1 MANLKFFRSA
11 TAPAAAE
18 LGAIWFD
25 STNKLLKVKN
35 ATDWEVYDGGR
46 NVTDATFVNGLLTI
60 TKASGENVTL
70 DFKDVASASQ
80 TMKAFEA
87 LDTAVETAQ
96 STANTGVANAATA
109 KSAAEAAQTTA
120 DSKIASVTGDATV
133 KAETVD
139 HAVTLSLATS
149 DKGNVKFTKDTDG
162 LSANVTIPAATVT
175 GIAADDKV
183 LSLTD
188 KLVSATV
195 SLEYG
200 DAVSEALTGK
210 KAIKLLGKNGTLISE
225 IDASEFIKDGMLDTV
240 ELVKNPEGQTVGT
253 YLKLTWNTDSG
264 KSDPMFINVT
274 DLIDVYTAGGGL
286 NLNGKEFSVN
296 TDTIATVEKAT
307 ELANN
312 AETAAK
318 THANGLK
325 ETIDAYTVNG
335 KKLSES
341 PVVLDGSMIAV
352 GGTGAH
358 KTENLDT
365 TVEDIY
371 GKISDAAAG
380 GVLSFGGQS
389 GDITLAT
396 AGTDNGDVNLTMTG
410 KALSASIVGLG
421 SAAFT
426 ESSEYDTSGAAA
438 AVLGKSTDAST
449 EKTVY
454 GAIALANEKATPSLV
469 DEKITAAGNNYAT
482 SAQGT
487 KADNALQ
494 LVSASGDDYITASAG
509 AKAGNSQTIT
519 VSTNVQ
525 AVSSASASAKGLA
538 EASDVKNYV
547 DNYVSTTLAWASF
560 E

>member
-11 TAPAAAE
+11 TVPAAAE
-18 LGAIWFD
+18 LGSIWFD

-46 NVTDATFVNGLLTI
+46 NVTDATFVDGLLTI

-70 DFKDVASASQ
+70 NFKDVASASE

-87 LDTAVETAQ
+87 LNTAVENAQSTADTGVKNAATAQ
-96 STANTGVANAATA
+96 STAETA
-109 KSAAEAAQTTA
+109 KTTA
-120 DSKIASVTGDATV
+120 DSKVASVTGDPTV
-133 KAETVD
+133 EAKTSAD
-139 HAVTLSLATS
+139 HAVTLSIATS
-149 DKGNVKFTKDTDG
+149 NKGNVKFTKDNDG

-175 GIAADDKV
+175 GVAADDKV

-195 SLEYG
+195 GLDYG
-200 DAVSEALTGK
+200 DATTEALAGK
-210 KAIKLLGKNGTLISE
+210 KAIKLLGKKGVVISE
-225 IDASEFIKDGMLDTV
+225 IDASAFIKDGMIQSVVFDKKTKHV
-240 ELVKNPEGQTVGT
+240 TIT
-253 YLKLTWNTDSG
+253 FNTDAG
-264 KSDPMFINVT
+264 NTP
-274 DLIDVYTAGGGL
+274 IDVDLSTLVDTYKAGTGL
-286 NLNGKEFSVN
+286 SLANDGTFSVN
-296 TDTIATVEKAT
+296 TTTIATVEKAT
-307 ELANN
+307 TLAND

-318 THANGLK
+318 THANDLK
-325 ETIDAYTVNG
+325 KTIDAYTING
-335 KKLSES
+335 KTISES
-341 PVVLDGSMIAV
+341 PVLDGSMIAV

-358 KTENLDT
+358 KTANLDT

-380 GVLSFGGQS
+380 GVLSIGGQS

-396 AGTDNGDVNLTMTG
+396 ASTENGDVNLKMTG
-410 KALSASIVGLG
+410 KELSASIVGLG

-426 ESSEYDTSGAAA
+426 ESSAYDAKGAAA

-454 GAIALANEKATPSLV
+454 GAIALANEKATPGLV
-469 DEKITAAGNNYAT
+469 DEKITTAGKKYAT
-482 SAQGT
+482 TDQGT

-494 LVSASGDDYITASAG
+494 SVSASGDAYITASAG

-547 DNYVSTTLAWASF
+547 DNHVSTTLAWASF

>member
-46 NVTDATFVNGLLTI
+46 NVIDATFVNGLLTI

-87 LDTAVETAQ
+87 LDTAVKSAQSTADTGVKNAATAQ
-96 STANTGVANAATA
+96 ST
-109 KSAAEAAQTTA
+109 AEAAQTTA
-120 DSKIASVTGDATV
+120 DSKIASVTGDTTV

-175 GIAADDKV
+175 GVAADDKV

-188 KLVSATV
+188 KLVSATRG
-195 SLEYG
+195 LDYG
-200 DAVSEALTGK
+200 NATTEALNGN
-210 KAIKLLGKNGTLISE
+210 KAIKLVGKEGVVISE
-225 IDASEFIKDGMLDTV
+225 IDASAFIKDGMIESVEFDTQT
-240 ELVKNPEGQTVGT
+240 KNVTIT
-253 YLKLTWNTDSG
+253 FNTAAG
-264 KSDPMFINVT
+264 RQPINV
-274 DLIDVYTAGGGL
+274 DLSTLVDTYKAGTGL
-286 NLNGKEFSVN
+286 SLAQDGTFSVN
-296 TDTIATVEKAT
+296 TTTIATVEKAT
-307 ELANN
+307 ELANA
-312 AETAAK
+312 AEQAAK
-318 THANGLK
+318 THANELK
-325 ETIDAYTVNG
+325 TTIDAYTVNG

-341 PVVLDGSMIAV
+341 PIVLDGSMIAV

-358 KTENLDT
+358 KTANLDT

-396 AGTDNGDVNLTMTG
+396 AGTNDGDVNLKMTG

-426 ESSEYDTSGAAA
+426 ESSAYDAKGAAA

-449 EKTVY
+449 KKTVY

-469 DEKITAAGNNYAT
+469 DEKITAAGTKYAT
-482 SAQGT
+482 AAQGT

-494 LVSASGDDYITASAG
+494 SVSASGDDYITASAG
-509 AKAGNSQTIT
+509 AKANNSQAIT
-519 VSTNVQ
+519 VSTKVQ

-547 DNYVSTTLAWASF
+547 DNHVSTTLAWASF

>member
-25 STNKLLKVKN
+25 SASKLLKVKN

-46 NVTDATFVNGLLTI
+46 NVIDATFVNGILTI

-70 DFKDVASASQ
+70 NFKDVASASE

-87 LDTAVETAQ
+87 LDTAVKNAQ
-96 STANTGVANAATA
+96 SKADTGVANAATA
-109 KSAAEAAQTTA
+109 QSAAEAAQTTA
-120 DSKIASVTGDATV
+120 DSKIASVTGDTTV

-149 DKGNVKFTKDTDG
+149 DKGNVKFTKDADG

-175 GIAADDKV
+175 GVAANDKV
-183 LSLTD
+183 LSLTN
-188 KLVSATV
+188 KLVSATIG
-195 SLEYG
+195 LDYG
-200 DAVSEALTGK
+200 DATTEALNGK
-210 KAIKLLGKNGTLISE
+210 KAIKLVGKEGVVISE
-225 IDASEFIKDGMLDTV
+225 IDASAFIKDGMIQSVAFDTKTKHV
-240 ELVKNPEGQTVGT
+240 TIT
-253 YLKLTWNTDSG
+253 FNTDAG
-264 KSDPMFINVT
+264 REA
-274 DLIDVYTAGGGL
+274 IDVDLSTLVDTYKAGTGL
-286 NLNGKEFSVN
+286 SLANDGTFSVN
-296 TDTIATVEKAT
+296 TTTIATVEKANT
-307 ELANN
+307 LANA
-312 AETAAK
+312 AEQAAK
-318 THANGLK
+318 THANQLK

-335 KKLSES
+335 KRLSES

-352 GGTGAH
+352 GGTGTH
-358 KTENLDT
+358 KTANLDT

-396 AGTDNGDVNLTMTG
+396 ASTKNGDVNLKMTG

-426 ESSEYDTSGAAA
+426 ESSAYDAKGAAA
-438 AVLGKSTDAST
+438 AVLGKSTDKST

-469 DEKITAAGNNYAT
+469 DEKITAAGTKYAT
-482 SAQGT
+482 AAQGT

-494 LVSASGDDYITASAG
+494 SVSASGDDYITASAG

-547 DNYVSTTLAWASF
+547 DNHVSTTLAWASF

>member
-46 NVTDATFVNGLLTI
+46 NVIDATFEDGLLTI

-87 LDTAVETAQ
+87 LDTAVKNAQ
-96 STANTGVANAATA
+96 STADTGVANAATA
-109 KSAAEAAQTTA
+109 QSAAEAAQTTA
-120 DSKIASVTGDATV
+120 NSKVASVTGDTTV

-149 DKGNVKFTKDTDG
+149 DKGNVKFTQDADG

-175 GIAADDKV
+175 GVAADDKV

-188 KLVSATV
+188 KLVSATIG
-195 SLEYG
+195 LDYG
-200 DAVSEALTGK
+200 DATTEALANK
-210 KAIKLLGKNGTLISE
+210 KAIKLIGKDGVVISE
-225 IDASEFIKDGMLDTV
+225 IDASAFIKDGMIQSVEFDT
-240 ELVKNPEGQTVGT
+240 QTKHVT
-253 YLKLTWNTDSG
+253 ITFNTDAG
-264 KSDPMFINVT
+264 TEP
-274 DLIDVYTAGGGL
+274 IDVDLSTLVDTYKAGTGL
-286 NLNGKEFSVN
+286 SLAQDGTFSIN
-296 TDTIATVEKAT
+296 TTTIATVEKAA
-307 ELANN
+307 ELANA

-318 THANGLK
+318 THANTLK

-335 KKLSES
+335 KRLSES
-341 PVVLDGSMIAV
+341 PIVLDGSMIAV

-358 KTENLDT
+358 KTANLDT

-396 AGTDNGDVNLTMTG
+396 AGTNDGDVNLTMTG

-426 ESSEYDTSGAAA
+426 ESSEYDTKGAAA
-438 AVLGKSTDAST
+438 AVLGKSTDTST

-454 GAIALANEKATPSLV
+454 GAIALANEKATPGLV

-494 LVSASGDDYITASAG
+494 SVSASGDDYIIASAG
-509 AKAGNSQTIT
+509 AKAGNSQAIT
-519 VSTNVQ
+519 VSTKVQ

-547 DNYVSTTLAWASF
+547 DNHVSTTLAWASF

>member
-46 NVTDATFVNGLLTI
+46 NVTNATFEDGLLTI

-70 DFKDVASASQ
+70 NFKDVASASQ

-87 LDTAVETAQ
+87 LDTAVKAAQ
-96 STANTGVANAATA
+96 SKADTGVANAATA
-109 KSAAEAAQTTA
+109 QSAAEAAKTTA
-120 DSKIASVTGDATV
+120 DSKIASVTGDTTV
-133 KAETVD
+133 KAETVN

-149 DKGNVKFTKDTDG
+149 DKGNVKFTQDTDG

-175 GIAADDKV
+175 GVAADDKV

-188 KLVSATV
+188 KLVSATIG
-195 SLEYG
+195 LDYG
-200 DAVSEALTGK
+200 DATTEALANK
-210 KAIKLLGKNGTLISE
+210 KAIKLLGKDGVVISE
-225 IDASEFIKDGMLDTV
+225 IDASAFIKDGMIQSVAFDTKTKHV
-240 ELVKNPEGQTVGT
+240 AITF
-253 YLKLTWNTDSG
+253 NTDAG
-264 KSDPMFINVT
+264 KTP
-274 DLIDVYTAGGGL
+274 IDVDLSTLVDTYKAGTGL
-286 NLNGKEFSVN
+286 SLATDGTFSVD
-296 TDTIATVEKAT
+296 TTTIATVEKAT
-307 ELANN
+307 TLANA

-325 ETIDAYTVNG
+325 EAIDAYTVNG
-335 KKLSES
+335 KPISGS
-341 PVVLDGSMIAV
+341 PVLDGSMIAV

-358 KTENLDT
+358 KTANLDT

-396 AGTDNGDVNLTMTG
+396 AGTKNGDVNLTMTG

-426 ESSEYDTSGAAA
+426 ESSAYDAEGAAA
-438 AVLGKSTDAST
+438 AVLGKSTDTST

-454 GAIALANEKATPSLV
+454 GAIALANEKATPGLV
-469 DEKITAAGNNYAT
+469 DEKITAAGTKYAT
-482 SAQGT
+482 AAQGT

-494 LVSASGDDYITASAG
+494 SVSASGDNYITASAG
-509 AKAGNSQTIT
+509 AKADNSQTIT

-525 AVSSASASAKGLA
+525 AVSFASASAKGLA

-547 DNYVSTTLAWASF
+547 DNHVSTTLAWASF

>member
-25 STNKLLKVKN
+25 SASKLLKVKN

-46 NVTDATFVNGLLTI
+46 NVIDATFTDGLLTI

-70 DFKDVASASQ
+70 NFKDVASASQ
-80 TMKAFEA
+80 TMKAFKE
-87 LDTAVETAQ
+87 LDTAVKNAQ
-96 STANTGVANAATA
+96 SRADTGVANAATA
-109 KSAAEAAQTTA
+109 QSTAEAAQTTA
-120 DSKIASVTGDATV
+120 DSKIASVTGDTTV

-149 DKGNVKFTKDTDG
+149 DKGNVKFTKDADG

-175 GIAADDKV
+175 GVAANDKV
-183 LSLTD
+183 LSLTN

-195 SLEYG
+195 GLDYG
-200 DAVSEALTGK
+200 DATTEALNGK
-210 KAIKLLGKNGTLISE
+210 KAIKLVGKEGVVISE
-225 IDASEFIKDGMLDTV
+225 IDASAFIKDGMIKSVLFDTKTKHV
-240 ELVKNPEGQTVGT
+240 TIT
-253 YLKLTWNTDSG
+253 FNTDAG
-264 KSDPMFINVT
+264 HEA
-274 DLIDVYTAGGGL
+274 IDVDLSTLVDTYKAGTGL
-286 NLNGKEFSVN
+286 SLANDGTFSVN
-296 TDTIATVEKAT
+296 TTTIATVEKAT
-307 ELANN
+307 ELANA
-312 AETAAK
+312 AEQAAK

-325 ETIDAYTVNG
+325 ENIDAYTING
-335 KKLSES
+335 KRLSENTI
-341 PVVLDGSMIAV
+341 VLDGSMIAV

-371 GKISDAAAG
+371 GKISDAAAS

-396 AGTDNGDVNLTMTG
+396 AGTNNGDVNLKMTG

-426 ESSEYDTSGAAA
+426 ESSAYDTKGAAA

-449 EKTVY
+449 KKTVY

-469 DEKITAAGNNYAT
+469 DEKITAAGTKYAT
-482 SAQGT
+482 AAQGT

-494 LVSASGDDYITASAG
+494 SVSASGDNYITASAG

-519 VSTNVQ
+519 VSTKVQ

-547 DNYVSTTLAWASF
+547 DNHVSTTLAWASF

>member
-25 STNKLLKVKN
+25 SASKLLKVKN

-46 NVTDATFVNGLLTI
+46 NVTDATFVEGLLTI

-70 DFKDVASASQ
+70 NFKDVASADKM
-80 TMKAFEA
+80 MKVFGE
-87 LDTAVETAQ
+87 LNTAVKKAQ
-96 STANTGVANAATA
+96 STANTGVTNAATA
-109 KSAAEAAQTTA
+109 QAAAEAAQTTA
-120 DSKIASVTGDATV
+120 DSKVASVTGDTTV
-133 KAETVD
+133 KAETSVD
-139 HAVTLSLATS
+139 RAVTLSLATS
-149 DKGNVKFTKDTDG
+149 NKGNVKFTQDTDG

-175 GIAADDKV
+175 GVAADDKV
-183 LSLTD
+183 LSLTN
-188 KLVSATV
+188 KLVSATIG
-195 SLEYG
+195 LDYG
-200 DAVSEALTGK
+200 DATTEALAGK
-210 KAIKLLGKNGTLISE
+210 KAIKLLGKKGVVISE
-225 IDASEFIKDGMLDTV
+225 IDASAFIKDGMIQSVAFDTETKHV
-240 ELVKNPEGQTVGT
+240 TIT
-253 YLKLTWNTDSG
+253 FNTDAG
-264 KSDPMFINVT
+264 NDP
-274 DLIDVYTAGGGL
+274 IDVDLSTLVDTYKAGTGL
-286 NLNGKEFSVN
+286 SLAKDGTFSVD
-296 TDTIATVEKAT
+296 TATIATVNKAT
-307 ELANN
+307 ELANA

-318 THANGLK
+318 THANELK
-325 ETIDAYTVNG
+325 ENIDAYTVNG

-358 KTENLDT
+358 KTANLDT

-371 GKISDAAAG
+371 GKISTAAAS
-380 GVLSFGGQS
+380 GVLSIGGKS
-389 GDITLAT
+389 GNITLAT
-396 AGTDNGDVNLTMTG
+396 AGTKNGDVNLTMTD
-410 KALSASIVGLG
+410 KELSASIVGLG

-426 ESSEYDTSGAAA
+426 EASAYDTHGAAT
-438 AVLGKSTDAST
+438 AVLGKSTDKST

-454 GAIALANEKATPSLV
+454 GAIALANEKATPGLV
-469 DEKITAAGNNYAT
+469 DEKITTAGKKYAT

-494 LVSASGDDYITASAG
+494 SVSASGDDYITASAG
-509 AKAGNSQTIT
+509 AKAGNSQAIT
-519 VSTNVQ
+519 VSTKVQ

-547 DNYVSTTLAWASF
+547 DNHVSTTLAWASF

>member
-25 STNKLLKVKN
+25 SASKLLKVKN
-35 ATDWEVYDGGR
+35 ANDWEVYDGGR

-80 TMKAFEA
+80 TMKAFKE
-87 LDTAVETAQ
+87 LDTAVKNAQ
-96 STANTGVANAATA
+96 SKADTGVANAATA
-109 KSAAEAAQTTA
+109 QSAAEAAQTTA
-120 DSKIASVTGDATV
+120 DSKIASVTGDIIV
-133 KAETVD
+133 KAETSD

-175 GIAADDKV
+175 GVAADDKV
-183 LSLTD
+183 LSLTN

-195 SLEYG
+195 GLDYG
-200 DAVSEALTGK
+200 DATTEALNGK
-210 KAIKLLGKNGTLISE
+210 KAIKLVGKEGVVISE
-225 IDASEFIKDGMLDTV
+225 IDASAFIKDGMIQSVAFDTKTKHV
-240 ELVKNPEGQTVGT
+240 TIT
-253 YLKLTWNTDSG
+253 FNTDAGS
-264 KSDPMFINVT
+264 KP
-274 DLIDVYTAGGGL
+274 IDVDLSTLVDTYKAGTGL
-286 NLNGKEFSVN
+286 SLANDGTFSVN
-296 TDTIATVEKAT
+296 TTTIATVENAT
-307 ELANN
+307 TLANN

-318 THANGLK
+318 THANQLK

-335 KKLSES
+335 KTISEN
-341 PVVLDGSMIAV
+341 PVLDGSMIAV

-358 KTENLDT
+358 KTANLDT

-371 GKISDAAAG
+371 DKISDAAAG

-396 AGTDNGDVNLTMTG
+396 AGTKNGDVNLKMTG

-426 ESSEYDTSGAAA
+426 ESSAYDTSGAAA
-438 AVLGKSTDAST
+438 AVLGKSTDKST

-454 GAIALANEKATPSLV
+454 GAIALANEKATPGLV
-469 DEKITAAGNNYAT
+469 DEKITAAGTKYAT
-482 SAQGT
+482 AAQGT

-494 LVSASGDDYITASAG
+494 SVSASGDDYITASAG

-547 DNYVSTTLAWASF
+547 DNHVSTTLAWASF

>member
-25 STNKLLKVKN
+25 TASKLLKVKN

-46 NVTDATFVNGLLTI
+46 NVTDATFVDGLLTI

-87 LDTAVETAQ
+87 LDTAVKNAQ
-96 STANTGVANAATA
+96 SKADTGVANAATA
-109 KSAAEAAQTTA
+109 QSAAEAAQTTA
-120 DSKIASVTGDATV
+120 DSKVASVTGDTTV
-133 KAETVD
+133 KAETVN

-149 DKGNVKFTKDTDG
+149 DKGNVKFTQDTDG

-175 GIAADDKV
+175 GVAAGDKV
-183 LSLTD
+183 LSLTN

-195 SLEYG
+195 GLDYG
-200 DAVSEALTGK
+200 DATTEALNGK
-210 KAIKLLGKNGTLISE
+210 KAIKLVGKEGVVISE
-225 IDASEFIKDGMLDTV
+225 IDASAFIKDGMIQSVAFDTKTKHV
-240 ELVKNPEGQTVGT
+240 TIT
-253 YLKLTWNTDSG
+253 FNTDAG
-264 KSDPMFINVT
+264 REA
-274 DLIDVYTAGGGL
+274 IDVDLSTLVDTYKAGTGL
-286 NLNGKEFSVN
+286 SLAQDGTFSVN
-296 TDTIATVEKAT
+296 TTTIATVEKAT
-307 ELANN
+307 ELANA

-318 THANGLK
+318 THANTLK

-335 KKLSES
+335 KTLSGS
-341 PVVLDGSMIAV
+341 PIVLDGSMIAV

-358 KTENLDT
+358 KTANLDT

-371 GKISDAAAG
+371 GKISDAAAS

-389 GDITLAT
+389 GNITLAT
-396 AGTDNGDVNLTMTG
+396 AGTKNGDVNLKMTG

-426 ESSEYDTSGAAA
+426 ESSAYDATGAAA
-438 AVLGKSTDAST
+438 AVLGKSTDKST

-454 GAIALANEKATPSLV
+454 GAIALANEKATPGLV

-494 LVSASGDDYITASAG
+494 SVSASGDDYITASAG
-509 AKAGNSQTIT
+509 AKANNSQKIT
-519 VSTNVQ
+519 VSTKVQ
-525 AVSSASASAKGLA
+525 AVSSASASVKGLA

-547 DNYVSTTLAWASF
+547 DNHVSTTLAWASF

>member
-25 STNKLLKVKN
+25 SANKLLKVKN

-46 NVTDATFVNGLLTI
+46 NVIDATFVEGLLTT

-70 DFKDVASASQ
+70 NFKDVASASQ
-80 TMKAFEA
+80 TMKAFKE
-87 LDTAVETAQ
+87 LDTAVKDAK
-96 STANTGVANAATA
+96 STADTGVANAATA
-109 KSAAEAAQTTA
+109 QSAAEAAQTTA
-120 DSKIASVTGDATV
+120 NSKVASVTGDTTV
-133 KAETVD
+133 KAETVN

-149 DKGNVKFTKDTDG
+149 DKGNVKFTKDADG

-175 GIAADDKV
+175 GVAADDKV

-188 KLVSATV
+188 KLVSATIG
-195 SLEYG
+195 LDYG
-200 DAVSEALTGK
+200 DATTEALSGH
-210 KAIKLLGKNGTLISE
+210 KAIKLLGKEGVVISE
-225 IDASEFIKDGMLDTV
+225 IDASDFIKDGMIQSVAFDTKTKHV
-240 ELVKNPEGQTVGT
+240 TIT
-253 YLKLTWNTDSG
+253 FNTDAG
-264 KSDPMFINVT
+264 REA
-274 DLIDVYTAGGGL
+274 IDVDLSTLVDTYKAGTGL
-286 NLNGKEFSVN
+286 SLANDGTFSVN
-296 TDTIATVEKAT
+296 TTTIATVEKAT
-307 ELANN
+307 TLANS
-312 AETAAK
+312 AEQAAK

-335 KKLSES
+335 KTISEN
-341 PVVLDGSMIAV
+341 PVLDGSMIAV

-358 KTENLDT
+358 KTANLDT

-396 AGTDNGDVNLTMTG
+396 AGTKNGDVNLKMTG

-454 GAIALANEKATPSLV
+454 GAIALANEKATPGLV

-494 LVSASGDDYITASAG
+494 SVSASGDDYITASAG

-519 VSTNVQ
+519 VSTKVQ

-547 DNYVSTTLAWASF
+547 DTHVSTTLAWASF

>member
-25 STNKLLKVKN
+25 SASKLLKVKN

-46 NVTDATFVNGLLTI
+46 NVTDATFVDGLLTI
-60 TKASGENVTL
+60 TKASGGKVTL
-70 DFKDVASASQ
+70 NFKDVASASE

-87 LDTAVETAQ
+87 LDTAVKAAQ
-96 STANTGVANAATA
+96 SKADTGVANAATA
-109 KSAAEAAQTTA
+109 QSTAEAAKTTA
-120 DSKIASVTGDATV
+120 DSKIASVTGNTTV
-133 KAETVD
+133 KAETSAD

-149 DKGNVKFTKDTDG
+149 NKGNVKFTQDTNG

-175 GIAADDKV
+175 GVAADDKV
-183 LSLTD
+183 LSLTN

-195 SLEYG
+195 GLGYG
-200 DAVSEALTGK
+200 DATTEALNGK
-210 KAIKLLGKNGTLISE
+210 KAIKLLGKDGVVISE
-225 IDASEFIKDGMLDTV
+225 IDASAFIKDGMIQSVAFDTKTKHV
-240 ELVKNPEGQTVGT
+240 TIT
-253 YLKLTWNTDSG
+253 FNTAAG
-264 KSDPMFINVT
+264 KEP
-274 DLIDVYTAGGGL
+274 IDVDLSTLVDTYKAGTGL
-286 NLNGKEFSVN
+286 SLAQDGTFSVN
-296 TDTIATVEKAT
+296 TTTIATVENAT
-307 ELANN
+307 ELANA
-312 AETAAK
+312 AEQAAK

-325 ETIDAYTVNG
+325 ENIDAYTVNG
-335 KKLSES
+335 KPISGS
-341 PVVLDGSMIAV
+341 PILDGSMIAV

-358 KTENLDT
+358 KTANLDT

-371 GKISDAAAG
+371 GKISDAAAS

-396 AGTDNGDVNLTMTG
+396 ASTKNGDVNLKMTG

-426 ESSEYDTSGAAA
+426 ESSAYDAHGAAD

-449 EKTVY
+449 KKTVY

-469 DEKITAAGNNYAT
+469 DEKITAAGTKYAT
-482 SAQGT
+482 AAQGT

-494 LVSASGDDYITASAG
+494 SVSASGDDYITASAG
-509 AKAGNSQTIT
+509 AKANNSQAIT
-519 VSTNVQ
+519 VSTKVQ

-547 DNYVSTTLAWASF
+547 DNHVSTTLAWASF

>member
-25 STNKLLKVKN
+25 SASKLLKVKN

-46 NVTDATFVNGLLTI
+46 NVIDATFVEGLLTI

-87 LDTAVETAQ
+87 LDTAVKNAQ
-96 STANTGVANAATA
+96 SKADTGVANAATA
-109 KSAAEAAQTTA
+109 QSAAEAAQTTA
-120 DSKIASVTGDATV
+120 DSKIASVTGDTTV
-133 KAETVD
+133 KAETSVD

-149 DKGNVKFTKDTDG
+149 DKGNVKFTKDADG

-175 GIAADDKV
+175 GVAANDKV

-188 KLVSATV
+188 KLVSATIG
-195 SLEYG
+195 LDYG
-200 DAVSEALTGK
+200 DATTEALANK
-210 KAIKLLGKNGTLISE
+210 KAIKLVGKEGVVISE
-225 IDASEFIKDGMLDTV
+225 IDASAFIKDGMIQSVAFDT
-240 ELVKNPEGQTVGT
+240 QTKHVT
-253 YLKLTWNTDSG
+253 ITFNTDAG
-264 KSDPMFINVT
+264 HDA
-274 DLIDVYTAGGGL
+274 IDVDLTTLVDTYKAGTGL
-286 NLNGKEFSVN
+286 SLANDGTFSVN
-296 TDTIATVEKAT
+296 TTTIATVEKAT
-307 ELANN
+307 ELANA
-312 AETAAK
+312 AEQAAK

-325 ETIDAYTVNG
+325 ENIDAYTING
-335 KKLSES
+335 KKLSENTI
-341 PVVLDGSMIAV
+341 VLDGSMIAV

-358 KTENLDT
+358 KTANLDT

-371 GKISDAAAG
+371 DKISDAAAG

-396 AGTDNGDVNLTMTG
+396 AGTNNGDVNLTMTG

-426 ESSEYDTSGAAA
+426 ESSAYDAKGAAA
-438 AVLGKSTDAST
+438 AVLGKSTDTST
-449 EKTVY
+449 KKTVY

-469 DEKITAAGNNYAT
+469 DEKITAAGTKYAT
-482 SAQGT
+482 AAQGT

-494 LVSASGDDYITASAG
+494 SVSASGDDYITASAG

-547 DNYVSTTLAWASF
+547 DNHVSTTLAWASF

>member
-25 STNKLLKVKN
+25 SASKLLKVKN

-46 NVTDATFVNGLLTI
+46 NVTDATFVDGLLTI

-87 LDTAVETAQ
+87 LDTAVKAAQ
-96 STANTGVANAATA
+96 STAETGVANAATA
-109 KSAAEAAQTTA
+109 QSTAEAAKATA
-120 DSKIASVTGDATV
+120 DSKIASVTGDTTV

-175 GIAADDKV
+175 GVAADDKV

-188 KLVSATV
+188 KLVSATIG
-195 SLEYG
+195 LDYG
-200 DAVSEALTGK
+200 DATTEALNGN
-210 KAIKLLGKNGTLISE
+210 KAIKLVGKEGVVISE
-225 IDASEFIKDGMLDTV
+225 IDASAFIKDGMIESVEFDTQT
-240 ELVKNPEGQTVGT
+240 KNVTIT
-253 YLKLTWNTDSG
+253 FNTAAG
-264 KSDPMFINVT
+264 RQPINV
-274 DLIDVYTAGGGL
+274 DLSTLVDTYKAGTGL
-286 NLNGKEFSVN
+286 SLAQDGTFSVN
-296 TDTIATVEKAT
+296 TTTIATVENAT
-307 ELANN
+307 ELANA
-312 AETAAK
+312 AEQAAK

-325 ETIDAYTVNG
+325 ENIDAYTVNG
-335 KKLSES
+335 KPISGS
-341 PVVLDGSMIAV
+341 PILDGSMIAV

-358 KTENLDT
+358 KTANLDT

-396 AGTDNGDVNLTMTG
+396 AGTNDGDVNLKMTG

-426 ESSEYDTSGAAA
+426 ESSAYDTSGAAA
-438 AVLGKSTDAST
+438 AVLGKSTDKST

-482 SAQGT
+482 AAQGT

-494 LVSASGDDYITASAG
+494 LISASGDDYITASAG

-547 DNYVSTTLAWASF
+547 DNHVSTTLAWASF

>member
-46 NVTDATFVNGLLTI
+46 NVIDATFTNDLLTI

-70 DFKDVASASQ
+70 DFKDVASTSQ
-80 TMKAFEA
+80 TMKAFIE
-87 LDTAVETAQ
+87 LDKAVKKAQ
-96 STANTGVANAATA
+96 SKADTGVANAATA
-109 KSAAEAAQTTA
+109 QSTAEAAKTTA
-120 DSKIASVTGDATV
+120 DSKVASVTGDTTV
-133 KAETVD
+133 KAETSVD

-149 DKGNVKFTKDTDG
+149 DKGNVKFTQDADG

-175 GIAADDKV
+175 GVAADDKV

-188 KLVSATV
+188 KLVSATIG
-195 SLEYG
+195 LDYG
-200 DAVSEALTGK
+200 DAAMEALANK
-210 KAIKLLGKNGTLISE
+210 KAIKLVGKEGVVISE
-225 IDASEFIKDGMLDTV
+225 IDASAFIKDGMIQSVAFDAKTKHV
-240 ELVKNPEGQTVGT
+240 TIT
-253 YLKLTWNTDSG
+253 FNTDAG
-264 KSDPMFINVT
+264 REA
-274 DLIDVYTAGGGL
+274 IDVDLSTLVDTYKAGTGL
-286 NLNGKEFSVN
+286 SLANDGTFSVN
-296 TDTIATVEKAT
+296 TTTIATVEKAT
-307 ELANN
+307 ELANA
-312 AETAAK
+312 AEQAAK

-325 ETIDAYTVNG
+325 ENIDAYTVNG
-335 KKLSES
+335 KTISEN
-341 PVVLDGSMIAV
+341 PVLDGSMIAV

-358 KTENLDT
+358 KTANLDT

-396 AGTDNGDVNLTMTG
+396 AGTNSGDVNLKMTG

-426 ESSEYDTSGAAA
+426 ESSAYDAHGAAA
-438 AVLGKSTDAST
+438 AVLGKSTDAFT

-454 GAIALANEKATPSLV
+454 GAIALANEKATPGLV
-469 DEKITAAGNNYAT
+469 DEKITAAGTKYAT
-482 SAQGT
+482 AAQGT

-494 LVSASGDDYITASAG
+494 SVSASGDDYITASAG

-519 VSTNVQ
+519 VSTKVQ

-547 DNYVSTTLAWASF
+547 DNHVSTTLAWASF

>member
-46 NVTDATFVNGLLTI
+46 NVIDATFVNGLLTI

-87 LDTAVETAQ
+87 LDTAVKNAQ
-96 STANTGVANAATA
+96 STAETGVTNAATA
-109 KSAAEAAQTTA
+109 QSAAEAAQTTA
-120 DSKIASVTGDATV
+120 DSKIASVTGDTTV
-133 KAETVD
+133 KAKTVD

-175 GIAADDKV
+175 GVAANDKV

-188 KLVSATV
+188 KLVSATIG
-195 SLEYG
+195 LDYG
-200 DAVSEALTGK
+200 NATTEALNGK
-210 KAIKLLGKNGTLISE
+210 KAIKLLGKEGVVISE
-225 IDASEFIKDGMLDTV
+225 IDASAFIKDGMIESVEFDTQT
-240 ELVKNPEGQTVGT
+240 KNVTIT
-253 YLKLTWNTDSG
+253 FNTAAG
-264 KSDPMFINVT
+264 RQPINV
-274 DLIDVYTAGGGL
+274 DLSTLVDTYKAGTGL
-286 NLNGKEFSVN
+286 SLAQDGTFSVN
-296 TDTIATVEKAT
+296 TTTIATVEKAT
-307 ELANN
+307 ELANA
-312 AETAAK
+312 AEQAAK
-318 THANGLK
+318 THANELK
-325 ETIDAYTVNG
+325 GTIDAYTVNG
-335 KKLSES
+335 KRLSES

-358 KTENLDT
+358 KTANLDT

-396 AGTDNGDVNLTMTG
+396 AGTKNGDVNLTMTG

-426 ESSEYDTSGAAA
+426 ESSEYDTHGAAA
-438 AVLGKSTDAST
+438 AVLGKSTDTST

-454 GAIALANEKATPSLV
+454 GAIALANEKATPGLV

-482 SAQGT
+482 AAQGT

-494 LVSASGDDYITASAG
+494 SVSASGDDYITASAG

-519 VSTNVQ
+519 VSTKVQ

-547 DNYVSTTLAWASF
+547 DNHVSTTLAWASF

>member
-25 STNKLLKVKN
+25 SASKLLKVKN

-46 NVTDATFVNGLLTI
+46 NVTDATFEDGLLTI

-70 DFKDVASASQ
+70 NFKDVASASQ

-87 LDTAVETAQ
+87 LDTAVKNAQ
-96 STANTGVANAATA
+96 SKADTGVANAATA
-109 KSAAEAAQTTA
+109 QSAAEAAQTTA
-120 DSKIASVTGDATV
+120 DSKIASVTGDTTV

-149 DKGNVKFTKDTDG
+149 DKGNVKFTKDADG

-175 GIAADDKV
+175 GVAANDKV

-188 KLVSATV
+188 KLVSATIG
-195 SLEYG
+195 LDYG
-200 DAVSEALTGK
+200 DATTEALNGK
-210 KAIKLLGKNGTLISE
+210 KAIKLVGKEGVVISE
-225 IDASEFIKDGMLDTV
+225 IDASAFIKDGMIQSVAFDT
-240 ELVKNPEGQTVGT
+240 QTKHVT
-253 YLKLTWNTDSG
+253 ITFNTDAG
-264 KSDPMFINVT
+264 REA
-274 DLIDVYTAGGGL
+274 IDVDLSTLVDTYKAGTGL
-286 NLNGKEFSVN
+286 SLANDGTFSVN
-296 TDTIATVEKAT
+296 TTTIATVEKAA
-307 ELANN
+307 ELANA
-312 AETAAK
+312 AEQAAK

-325 ETIDAYTVNG
+325 EAIDAYTVNG
-335 KKLSES
+335 KRLSES

-358 KTENLDT
+358 KTANLDT

-396 AGTDNGDVNLTMTG
+396 AGINNGDVNLTMTG

-426 ESSEYDTSGAAA
+426 ESSAYDTKGAAA
-438 AVLGKSTDAST
+438 AVLGKSTDKST

-454 GAIALANEKATPSLV
+454 GAIALANEKATPGLV
-469 DEKITAAGNNYAT
+469 DEKITAAGTKYAT
-482 SAQGT
+482 AAQGT

-494 LVSASGDDYITASAG
+494 SVSASGDDYITASAG

-547 DNYVSTTLAWASF
+547 DNHVSTTLAWASF

>member
-46 NVTDATFVNGLLTI
+46 NVIDATFTNDLLTI

-87 LDTAVETAQ
+87 LGTAVKHAK
-96 STANTGVANAATA
+96 STADMGVTNAATA

-120 DSKIASVTGDATV
+120 DSKIASVTGDTTV

-149 DKGNVKFTKDTDG
+149 DKGNVKFTKDADG

-175 GIAADDKV
+175 GVAANDKV

-188 KLVSATV
+188 KLVSATIG
-195 SLEYG
+195 LDYG
-200 DAVSEALTGK
+200 DATTEALNGK
-210 KAIKLLGKNGTLISE
+210 KAIKLVGKEGVVISE
-225 IDASEFIKDGMLDTV
+225 IDASAFIKDGMIQSVEFDT
-240 ELVKNPEGQTVGT
+240 QTKHVT
-253 YLKLTWNTDSG
+253 ITFNTAAG
-264 KSDPMFINVT
+264 KEP
-274 DLIDVYTAGGGL
+274 IDVDLSTLVDTYKAGTGL
-286 NLNGKEFSVN
+286 SLANDGTFSVN
-296 TDTIATVEKAT
+296 TTTIATVKKAT
-307 ELANN
+307 DLAN
-312 AETAAK
+312 AAGLSAK
-318 THANGLK
+318 AHADRLK
-325 ETIDAYTVNG
+325 DTIGAYTVNG

-341 PVVLDGSMIAV
+341 PIVLDGSMIAV

-358 KTENLDT
+358 KTANLDT

-371 GKISDAAAG
+371 GKISAAAAG

-396 AGTDNGDVNLTMTG
+396 AGTNDGDVNLTMTG

-426 ESSEYDTSGAAA
+426 ESSAYDAKGAAA
-438 AVLGKSTDAST
+438 AVLGKSTDTST

-454 GAIALANEKATPSLV
+454 GAIALANEKATPGLV
-469 DEKITAAGNNYAT
+469 DEKITAAGTKYAT

-494 LVSASGDDYITASAG
+494 SVSASGDNYITASAG
-509 AKAGNSQTIT
+509 AKADNSQTIT
-519 VSTNVQ
+519 VSTKVQ

-547 DNYVSTTLAWASF
+547 DNHVSTTLAWASF

>member
-11 TAPAAAE
+11 TAPTAAE

-25 STNKLLKVKN
+25 SASKLLKVKN

-46 NVTDATFVNGLLTI
+46 NVIDATFVEGILTI

-70 DFKDVASASQ
+70 NFKDVASASE

-87 LDTAVETAQ
+87 LDTAVKNAQ
-96 STANTGVANAATA
+96 SKADTGVANAATA
-109 KSAAEAAQTTA
+109 QSAAEAAQTTA
-120 DSKIASVTGDATV
+120 NSKIASVTGDTTV
-133 KAETVD
+133 QAETVD

-149 DKGNVKFTKDTDG
+149 DKGNVKFTQDTDG

-175 GIAADDKV
+175 GVAANDKV
-183 LSLTD
+183 LSLTN

-195 SLEYG
+195 GLDYG
-200 DAVSEALTGK
+200 DATTEALNGH
-210 KAIKLLGKNGTLISE
+210 KAIKLLGKDGVVISE
-225 IDASEFIKDGMLDTV
+225 IDASAFIKDGMIQSVAFDTKTKHV
-240 ELVKNPEGQTVGT
+240 TIT
-253 YLKLTWNTDSG
+253 FNTDAG
-264 KSDPMFINVT
+264 REA
-274 DLIDVYTAGGGL
+274 IDVDLSTLVDTYKAGTGL
-286 NLNGKEFSVN
+286 SLANDGTFSVN
-296 TDTIATVEKAT
+296 TTTIATVEKAN
-307 ELANN
+307 ELANA
-312 AETAAK
+312 AEQAAK
-318 THANGLK
+318 THANSLK
-325 ETIDAYTVNG
+325 EDIDAYTVNG
-335 KKLSES
+335 KRLSES
-341 PVVLDGSMIAV
+341 PIVLDGSMIAV

-358 KTENLDT
+358 KTANLDT

-371 GKISDAAAG
+371 GKISAAAAS

-396 AGTDNGDVNLTMTG
+396 AGTKNGDVNLKMTG

-426 ESSEYDTSGAAA
+426 ESSAYDTKGAAA
-438 AVLGKSTDAST
+438 DVLGKSTDAST
-449 EKTVY
+449 KKTVY

-469 DEKITAAGNNYAT
+469 DEKITAAGTKYAT
-482 SAQGT
+482 AAQGT

-494 LVSASGDDYITASAG
+494 SVSASGDDYITASAG

-547 DNYVSTTLAWASF
+547 DNHVSTTLAWASF

>member
-25 STNKLLKVKN
+25 SASKLLKVKN

-46 NVTDATFVNGLLTI
+46 NVIDATFTNGLLTI

-70 DFKDVASASQ
+70 NFKDVASASQ

-87 LDTAVETAQ
+87 LDTAIKSAQ
-96 STANTGVANAATA
+96 SKADTGVANAATA
-109 KSAAEAAQTTA
+109 QSTAEAAQTTA
-120 DSKIASVTGDATV
+120 DSKIASVTGDTTV
-133 KAETVD
+133 KAETSD

-149 DKGNVKFTKDTDG
+149 DKGNVKFTKDADG

-175 GIAADDKV
+175 GVAADDKV

-188 KLVSATV
+188 KLVSATIG
-195 SLEYG
+195 LDYG
-200 DAVSEALTGK
+200 NATTEALNGK
-210 KAIKLLGKNGTLISE
+210 KAIKLVGKEGVVISE
-225 IDASEFIKDGMLDTV
+225 IDASAFIKDGMIQSVAFDTKTKHV
-240 ELVKNPEGQTVGT
+240 TIT
-253 YLKLTWNTDSG
+253 FNTDAG
-264 KSDPMFINVT
+264 REA
-274 DLIDVYTAGGGL
+274 IDVDLSTLVDTYKAGTGL
-286 NLNGKEFSVN
+286 SLANDGTFSVN
-296 TDTIATVEKAT
+296 TTTIATVEKAT
-307 ELANN
+307 ELANA
-312 AETAAK
+312 AEQAAK

-325 ETIDAYTVNG
+325 ENIDAYTVNG
-335 KKLSES
+335 KPISGS
-341 PVVLDGSMIAV
+341 PILDGSMIAV

-358 KTENLDT
+358 KTANLDT

-396 AGTDNGDVNLTMTG
+396 AGTNDGDVNLTMTG
-410 KALSASIVGLG
+410 KELSASIVGLG

-426 ESSEYDTSGAAA
+426 ESSAYDTKGAAA
-438 AVLGKSTDAST
+438 AVLGKSTDKST

-454 GAIALANEKATPSLV
+454 GAIALANEKATPGLV

-482 SAQGT
+482 AAQGT

-494 LVSASGDDYITASAG
+494 SVSASGDDYITASAG

-547 DNYVSTTLAWASF
+547 DNHVSTTLAWASF

>member
-46 NVTDATFVNGLLTI
+46 NVIDATFTNGLLTI

-80 TMKAFEA
+80 TMKAFKE
-87 LDTAVETAQ
+87 LDTAVKSAQ
-96 STANTGVANAATA
+96 SKADTGVANAATA
-109 KSAAEAAQTTA
+109 QSAAEAAQTTA
-120 DSKIASVTGDATV
+120 DSKVASVTGDTTV
-133 KAETVD
+133 KAETSD

-149 DKGNVKFTKDTDG
+149 DKGNVKFTKDADG

-175 GIAADDKV
+175 GVAANDKV

-195 SLEYG
+195 GLDYG
-200 DAVSEALTGK
+200 DATTEALNGH
-210 KAIKLLGKNGTLISE
+210 KAIKLVGKEGVVISE
-225 IDASEFIKDGMLDTV
+225 IDASAFIKDGMIQSVAFDTKTKHV
-240 ELVKNPEGQTVGT
+240 TIT
-253 YLKLTWNTDSG
+253 FNTDAG
-264 KSDPMFINVT
+264 REA
-274 DLIDVYTAGGGL
+274 IDVDLSTLVDTYKAGTGL
-286 NLNGKEFSVN
+286 SLANDGTFSVN
-296 TDTIATVEKAT
+296 TTTIATVEKAT
-307 ELANN
+307 ELANA
-312 AETAAK
+312 AEQAAK
-318 THANGLK
+318 THANELK
-325 ETIDAYTVNG
+325 ENIDAYTVNG
-335 KKLSES
+335 KPISGS
-341 PVVLDGSMIAV
+341 PILDGSMIAV

-358 KTENLDT
+358 KTANLDT

-389 GDITLAT
+389 GDITLA
-396 AGTDNGDVNLTMTG
+396 AVGAENGKVNLTMTG
-410 KALSASIVGLG
+410 KELSASIVGLG

-426 ESSEYDTSGAAA
+426 ESSAYDTNGAAA
-438 AVLGKSTDAST
+438 AVLGKSTDKST

-454 GAIALANEKATPSLV
+454 GAIALANEKATPGLV

-494 LVSASGDDYITASAG
+494 SVSASGDDYITASAG

-547 DNYVSTTLAWASF
+547 DNHVSTTLAWASF

>member
-46 NVTDATFVNGLLTI
+46 NVIDATFTNGLLTI

-87 LDTAVETAQ
+87 LDTAVKNAQ
-96 STANTGVANAATA
+96 STAETGVANAATA
-109 KSAAEAAQTTA
+109 QSAAEAAQTTA
-120 DSKIASVTGDATV
+120 DSKVASVTGDTTV

-149 DKGNVKFTKDTDG
+149 DKGNVKFTKDADG

-175 GIAADDKV
+175 GVAADDKV

-195 SLEYG
+195 GLDYG
-200 DAVSEALTGK
+200 DATTEALNGK
-210 KAIKLLGKNGTLISE
+210 KAIKLVGKEGVVISE
-225 IDASEFIKDGMLDTV
+225 IDASAFIKDGMIQSVAFDTKTKHV
-240 ELVKNPEGQTVGT
+240 TIT
-253 YLKLTWNTDSG
+253 FNTDAG
-264 KSDPMFINVT
+264 REA
-274 DLIDVYTAGGGL
+274 IDVDLSTLVDTYKAGAGL
-286 NLNGKEFSVN
+286 SLANDGTFSVN
-296 TDTIATVEKAT
+296 TTTIATVEKAT
-307 ELANN
+307 ELANA
-312 AETAAK
+312 AEQAAK

-325 ETIDAYTVNG
+325 EAIDAYTVNG
-335 KKLSES
+335 KTLSEN
-341 PVVLDGSMIAV
+341 PVLDGSMIAV

-358 KTENLDT
+358 KTANLDT

-396 AGTDNGDVNLTMTG
+396 AGTNDGDVNLTMTG

-426 ESSEYDTSGAAA
+426 ESSAYDTSGAAA
-438 AVLGKSTDAST
+438 AVLGKSTDVST

-454 GAIALANEKATPSLV
+454 GAIALANEKATPGLV

-482 SAQGT
+482 AAQGT

-494 LVSASGDDYITASAG
+494 SVSASGDNYITASAG
-509 AKAGNSQTIT
+509 AKADNSQTIT

-547 DNYVSTTLAWASF
+547 DTHVSTTLAWASF

>member
-46 NVTDATFVNGLLTI
+46 NVIDATFVEGLLTI

-70 DFKDVASASQ
+70 NFKDVASASQ

-87 LDTAVETAQ
+87 LDTAVKNAQ
-96 STANTGVANAATA
+96 STAETGVANAATA
-109 KSAAEAAQTTA
+109 QSAAEAAQTTA
-120 DSKIASVTGDATV
+120 DSKIASVTGDITV

-149 DKGNVKFTKDTDG
+149 DKGNVKFTQDADG

-175 GIAADDKV
+175 GVAANDKV
-183 LSLTD
+183 LSLTN

-195 SLEYG
+195 GLDYG
-200 DAVSEALTGK
+200 DATTEALNGK
-210 KAIKLLGKNGTLISE
+210 KAIKLVGKEGVVISE
-225 IDASEFIKDGMLDTV
+225 IDASAFIKDGMIQSVAFDTKTKHV
-240 ELVKNPEGQTVGT
+240 TIT
-253 YLKLTWNTDSG
+253 FNTDAG
-264 KSDPMFINVT
+264 REA
-274 DLIDVYTAGGGL
+274 IDVDLSTLVDTYKAGTGL
-286 NLNGKEFSVN
+286 SLANDGTFSVN
-296 TDTIATVEKAT
+296 TTTIATVEKAA
-307 ELANN
+307 ELANA
-312 AETAAK
+312 AEQAAK

-325 ETIDAYTVNG
+325 EAIDAYTVNG
-335 KKLSES
+335 KRLSES

-358 KTENLDT
+358 KTANLDT

-396 AGTDNGDVNLTMTG
+396 AGINNGDVNLTMTG

-426 ESSEYDTSGAAA
+426 ESSAYDTKGAAA
-438 AVLGKSTDAST
+438 AVLGKSTDKST

-454 GAIALANEKATPSLV
+454 GAIALANEKATPGLV
-469 DEKITAAGNNYAT
+469 DEKITAAGTKYAT

-494 LVSASGDDYITASAG
+494 SVSASGDDYITASAG

-547 DNYVSTTLAWASF
+547 DNHVSTTLAWASF

>member
-46 NVTDATFVNGLLTI
+46 NVTDATFVEGLLTI

-87 LDTAVETAQ
+87 LDTAVKNAQ
-96 STANTGVANAATA
+96 SKADTGVANAATA
-109 KSAAEAAQTTA
+109 QSAAEAAQTTA
-120 DSKIASVTGDATV
+120 DSKVASVTGDTTV

-149 DKGNVKFTKDTDG
+149 DKGNVKFTQDTDG

-175 GIAADDKV
+175 GVAADDKV

-195 SLEYG
+195 GLGYG
-200 DAVSEALTGK
+200 DATTEALNGK
-210 KAIKLLGKNGTLISE
+210 KAIKLLGKEGVVISE
-225 IDASEFIKDGMLDTV
+225 IDASAFIKDGMIQSVAFDTKTKHV
-240 ELVKNPEGQTVGT
+240 TIT
-253 YLKLTWNTDSG
+253 FNTAAG
-264 KSDPMFINVT
+264 REA
-274 DLIDVYTAGGGL
+274 IDVDLSTLVDTYKAGTGL
-286 NLNGKEFSVN
+286 SLAQDGTFSVN
-296 TDTIATVEKAT
+296 TTTIATVEKAT
-307 ELANN
+307 DLANA
-312 AETAAK
+312 AELAAK

-341 PVVLDGSMIAV
+341 PILDGSMIAV

-358 KTENLDT
+358 KTANLDT

-389 GDITLAT
+389 GDITLKT
-396 AGTDNGDVNLTMTG
+396 AGTENGNVNLTMTG
-410 KALSASIVGLG
+410 KELSASIVGLG

-426 ESSEYDTSGAAA
+426 ESSAYDAKGAAA
-438 AVLGKSTDAST
+438 AVLGKSTDTST

-454 GAIALANEKATPSLV
+454 GAIALASEKATPGLV

-494 LVSASGDDYITASAG
+494 SVSASGDDYITASAG

-519 VSTNVQ
+519 VSTKVQ

-538 EASDVKNYV
+538 EAFDVKNYV
-547 DNYVSTTLAWASF
+547 DNHVSTTLAWASF

>member
-25 STNKLLKVKN
+25 SANKLLKVKN

-87 LDTAVETAQ
+87 LDTAVKDAK
-96 STANTGVANAATA
+96 STADTGVANAATA

-120 DSKIASVTGDATV
+120 DSKIASVTGDTTV
-133 KAETVD
+133 KAETSTG

-149 DKGNVKFTKDTDG
+149 DKGNVKFTKDADG

-175 GIAADDKV
+175 GVAANDKV

-188 KLVSATV
+188 KLVSATIG
-195 SLEYG
+195 LDYG
-200 DAVSEALTGK
+200 DATTEALNGK
-210 KAIKLLGKNGTLISE
+210 KAIKLVGKEGVVISE
-225 IDASEFIKDGMLDTV
+225 IDASAFIKDGMIQSV
-240 ELVKNPEGQTVGT
+240 EFNNETKHVTIT
-253 YLKLTWNTDSG
+253 FNTDAG
-264 KSDPMFINVT
+264 REA
-274 DLIDVYTAGGGL
+274 IDVDLSTLVDTYKAGTGL
-286 NLNGKEFSVN
+286 SLANDGTFSVN
-296 TDTIATVEKAT
+296 TTTIATVENAT
-307 ELANN
+307 TLANA
-312 AETAAK
+312 AELAAK

-335 KKLSES
+335 KPISEN
-341 PVVLDGSMIAV
+341 PVLNGSMIAV

-358 KTENLDT
+358 KTANLDT

-371 GKISDAAAG
+371 GKISAAAAG

-396 AGTDNGDVNLTMTG
+396 AGTNDGDVNLTMTG

-438 AVLGKSTDAST
+438 AVLGKSTDKST

-454 GAIALANEKATPSLV
+454 GAIALANEKATPGLV
-469 DEKITAAGNNYAT
+469 DEKITAAGTKYAT
-482 SAQGT
+482 AAQGT

-494 LVSASGDDYITASAG
+494 SISASGDAYITASAG
-509 AKAGNSQTIT
+509 AKAGNSQAIT

-547 DNYVSTTLAWASF
+547 DNHVSTTLAWASF

>member
-18 LGAIWFD
+18 LGTIWFD
-25 STNKLLKVKN
+25 SASKLLKVKN

-46 NVTDATFVNGLLTI
+46 NVIDATFVEGLLTI

-80 TMKAFEA
+80 TMKAFKA
-87 LDTAVETAQ
+87 LDTAVKDAQ
-96 STANTGVANAATA
+96 STANTGVKNAATA
-109 KSAAEAAQTTA
+109 QSTAEAAKTTA
-120 DSKIASVTGDATV
+120 DSKIASVTGNTTV
-133 KAETVD
+133 KAETSVD

-149 DKGNVKFTKDTDG
+149 DKGNIKFTQDADG

-175 GIAADDKV
+175 GVAADDKV

-188 KLVSATV
+188 KLVSATIG
-195 SLEYG
+195 LDYG
-200 DAVSEALTGK
+200 DATTEALNGK
-210 KAIKLLGKNGTLISE
+210 KAIKLLGKEGVVISE
-225 IDASEFIKDGMLDTV
+225 IDASTFVKDGMIESV
-240 ELVKNPEGQTVGT
+240 EFNTKTKNVTIT
-253 YLKLTWNTDSG
+253 FNTDAG
-264 KSDPMFINVT
+264 RQP
-274 DLIDVYTAGGGL
+274 IDVDLSTLVDTYKAGTGL
-286 NLNGKEFSVN
+286 SLANNGTFSVD
-296 TDTIATVEKAT
+296 TTTIATVETAT
-307 ELANN
+307 ELANA

-325 ETIDAYTVNG
+325 EAIDAYTVNG
-335 KKLSES
+335 KTISES
-341 PVVLDGSMIAV
+341 PVLDGSMIAV

-358 KTENLDT
+358 KTANLDT

-371 GKISDAAAG
+371 DKISDAAAG

-396 AGTDNGDVNLTMTG
+396 TGNDNGDVNLTMTG
-410 KALSASIVGLG
+410 KELSASIVGLG

-426 ESSEYDTSGAAA
+426 ESSAYDVKGAAA
-438 AVLGKSTDAST
+438 AVLGKSTDTST

-454 GAIALANEKATPSLV
+454 GAIALANEKATPGLV

-494 LVSASGDDYITASAG
+494 SVSASGDDYIIASAG
-509 AKAGNSQTIT
+509 AKAGNSQAIT
-519 VSTNVQ
+519 VSTKVQ

-547 DNYVSTTLAWASF
+547 DNHVSTTLAWASF

>member
-25 STNKLLKVKN
+25 SASKLLKVKN

-46 NVTDATFVNGLLTI
+46 NVIDATFVNGLLTI

-80 TMKAFEA
+80 TMKAFKE
-87 LDTAVETAQ
+87 LDTAVKNAQ
-96 STANTGVANAATA
+96 SKADTGVANAATA
-109 KSAAEAAQTTA
+109 QSTAEAAKTTA
-120 DSKIASVTGDATV
+120 NSKIASVTGDTTV

-149 DKGNVKFTKDTDG
+149 DKGNVKFTKDADG

-175 GIAADDKV
+175 GVAANDKV
-183 LSLTD
+183 LSLTN
-188 KLVSATV
+188 KLVSATIG
-195 SLEYG
+195 LDYG
-200 DAVSEALTGK
+200 DATTEALNGK
-210 KAIKLLGKNGTLISE
+210 KAIKLVGKEGVVISE
-225 IDASEFIKDGMLDTV
+225 IDASAFIKDGMI
-240 ELVKNPEGQTVGT
+240 ESVKFNTETKHVT
-253 YLKLTWNTDSG
+253 ITFNTDAG
-264 KSDPMFINVT
+264 REA
-274 DLIDVYTAGGGL
+274 IDVDLSTLVDTYKAGTGL
-286 NLNGKEFSVN
+286 SLANDGTFSVN
-296 TDTIATVEKAT
+296 TTTIATVEKANT
-307 ELANN
+307 LANA
-312 AETAAK
+312 AEQAAK
-318 THANGLK
+318 THANQLK

-335 KKLSES
+335 KRLSES
-341 PVVLDGSMIAV
+341 PIVLDGSMIAV
-352 GGTGAH
+352 GGTGTH
-358 KTENLDT
+358 KTANLDT

-396 AGTDNGDVNLTMTG
+396 ASTKNGDVNLKMTG

-426 ESSEYDTSGAAA
+426 ESSAYDTKGAAA
-438 AVLGKSTDAST
+438 AVLGKSTDT
-449 EKTVY
+449 FTKKTVY

-469 DEKITAAGNNYAT
+469 DEKITAAGTKYAT
-482 SAQGT
+482 AAQGT

-494 LVSASGDDYITASAG
+494 SVSASGDDYITASAG

-547 DNYVSTTLAWASF
+547 DNHVSTTLAWASF

>member
-35 ATDWEVYDGGR
+35 ANDWEVYDGGR
-46 NVTDATFVNGLLTI
+46 NVIDATFVNGLLTI
-60 TKASGENVTL
+60 TKASGQNVTL

-87 LDTAVETAQ
+87 LDTAVKNAQ
-96 STANTGVANAATA
+96 STADTGVANAATA
-109 KSAAEAAQTTA
+109 KSAAEAAKTTA
-120 DSKIASVTGDATV
+120 DSKIASVTGDTTV

-175 GIAADDKV
+175 GVAANDKV

-188 KLVSATV
+188 KLVSATIG
-195 SLEYG
+195 LDYG
-200 DAVSEALTGK
+200 DATTEALNGK
-210 KAIKLLGKNGTLISE
+210 KAIKLVGKEGVVISE
-225 IDASEFIKDGMLDTV
+225 IDASAFIKDGMIESVLFDT
-240 ELVKNPEGQTVGT
+240 QTKHVT
-253 YLKLTWNTDSG
+253 ITFNTDAGSQ
-264 KSDPMFINVT
+264 P
-274 DLIDVYTAGGGL
+274 IDVDLSTLVDTYKAGTGL
-286 NLNGKEFSVN
+286 SLATNGTFSVD
-296 TDTIATVEKAT
+296 TTTIATVGKAT
-307 ELANN
+307 ELANT
-312 AETAAK
+312 AETTAK
-318 THANGLK
+318 THANTLK

-335 KKLSES
+335 KPISEN
-341 PVVLDGSMIAV
+341 PVLDGSMIAV

-358 KTENLDT
+358 KTANLDT

-371 GKISDAAAG
+371 GKISDAVAG

-396 AGTDNGDVNLTMTG
+396 AGTKNGDVNLTMTG

-426 ESSEYDTSGAAA
+426 ESSAYDAEGAAA
-438 AVLGKSTDAST
+438 AVLGKSTDKST

-454 GAIALANEKATPSLV
+454 GAIALANEKATPGLV

-494 LVSASGDDYITASAG
+494 SVSASGDDYITASAG

-547 DNYVSTTLAWASF
+547 DNHVSTTLAWASF

>member
-46 NVTDATFVNGLLTI
+46 NVIDATFEDGLLTI

-70 DFKDVASASQ
+70 NFKDVASASQ

-87 LDTAVETAQ
+87 LDTAVKAAQ
-96 STANTGVANAATA
+96 STAETGVANAATA
-109 KSAAEAAQTTA
+109 QSAAEAAQTTA
-120 DSKIASVTGDATV
+120 DSKIASVTGDTTV
-133 KAETVD
+133 KAETSAG

-149 DKGNVKFTKDTDG
+149 DKGNVKFTKDADG

-175 GIAADDKV
+175 GVAADDKV

-188 KLVSATV
+188 KLVSATIG
-195 SLEYG
+195 LDYG
-200 DAVSEALTGK
+200 DATTEALTNK
-210 KAIKLLGKNGTLISE
+210 KAIKLLGKDGVVISE
-225 IDASEFIKDGMLDTV
+225 IDASAFIKDGMIQSVEFDT
-240 ELVKNPEGQTVGT
+240 QTKHVT
-253 YLKLTWNTDSG
+253 ITFNTDAG
-264 KSDPMFINVT
+264 TEP
-274 DLIDVYTAGGGL
+274 IDVDLSTLVDTYKAGTGL
-286 NLNGKEFSVN
+286 SLAQDGTFSVN
-296 TDTIATVEKAT
+296 TTTIATVEKAA
-307 ELANN
+307 ELANA

-318 THANGLK
+318 THANTLK

-335 KKLSES
+335 KRLSES
-341 PVVLDGSMIAV
+341 PIVLDGSMIAV

-358 KTENLDT
+358 KTANLDT

-396 AGTDNGDVNLTMTG
+396 AGTNDGDVNLTMTG

-426 ESSEYDTSGAAA
+426 ESSEYDTKGAAA
-438 AVLGKSTDAST
+438 AVLGKSTDTST

-454 GAIALANEKATPSLV
+454 GAIALANEKATPGLV

-494 LVSASGDDYITASAG
+494 SVSASGDDYIIASAG
-509 AKAGNSQTIT
+509 AKAGNSQAIT
-519 VSTNVQ
+519 VSTKVQ

-547 DNYVSTTLAWASF
+547 DNHVSTTLAWASF

>member
-46 NVTDATFVNGLLTI
+46 NVTDATFVEGLLTI

-70 DFKDVASASQ
+70 NFKDVASASQ

-87 LDTAVETAQ
+87 LDTAVKNAQ
-96 STANTGVANAATA
+96 SKADTGVANAATA
-109 KSAAEAAQTTA
+109 QSAAEAAQTTA
-120 DSKIASVTGDATV
+120 DSKVASVTGDTTV

-149 DKGNVKFTKDTDG
+149 DKGNVKFTQDTDG

-175 GIAADDKV
+175 GVAADDKV

-195 SLEYG
+195 GLDYG
-200 DAVSEALTGK
+200 DATTEALNGK
-210 KAIKLLGKNGTLISE
+210 KAIKLLGKEGVVISE
-225 IDASEFIKDGMLDTV
+225 IDASAFIKDGMIQSVAFDTKTKHV
-240 ELVKNPEGQTVGT
+240 TIT
-253 YLKLTWNTDSG
+253 FNTAAG
-264 KSDPMFINVT
+264 KEP
-274 DLIDVYTAGGGL
+274 IDVDLSTLVDTYKAGTGL
-286 NLNGKEFSVN
+286 SLAQDGTFSVN
-296 TDTIATVEKAT
+296 TTTIATVEKAT
-307 ELANN
+307 DLANA
-312 AETAAK
+312 AELAAK

-341 PVVLDGSMIAV
+341 PILDGSMIAV

-358 KTENLDT
+358 KTANLDT

-389 GDITLAT
+389 GDITLKT
-396 AGTDNGDVNLTMTG
+396 AGTENGNVNLTMTG
-410 KALSASIVGLG
+410 KELSASIVGLG

-426 ESSEYDTSGAAA
+426 ESSAYDAKGAAA
-438 AVLGKSTDAST
+438 AVLGKSTDTST

-454 GAIALANEKATPSLV
+454 GAIALASEKATPGLV

-494 LVSASGDDYITASAG
+494 SVSASGDDYITASAG

-519 VSTNVQ
+519 VSTKVQ

-538 EASDVKNYV
+538 EAFDVKNYV
-547 DNYVSTTLAWASF
+547 DNHVSTTLAWASF

>member
-25 STNKLLKVKN
+25 SASKLLKVKN

-46 NVTDATFVNGLLTI
+46 NVTDATFVDGLLTI

-70 DFKDVASASQ
+70 NFKDVASASE

-87 LDTAVETAQ
+87 LDTAVKKAQ
-96 STANTGVANAATA
+96 STADTGVTNAATA
-109 KSAAEAAQTTA
+109 QSAAEAAKTTA
-120 DSKIASVTGDATV
+120 NSKIASVTGDTTV
-133 KAETVD
+133 KAETSAD

-149 DKGNVKFTKDTDG
+149 NKGNVKFTQDANG

-175 GIAADDKV
+175 GVAADDKV
-183 LSLTD
+183 LSITN
-188 KLVSATV
+188 KLVSATIG
-195 SLEYG
+195 LDYG
-200 DAVSEALTGK
+200 DATTEALTGK
-210 KAIKLLGKNGTLISE
+210 KAIKLLGKKGVVISE
-225 IDASEFIKDGMLDTV
+225 IDASAFIKDGMIQSVAFDTETKHV
-240 ELVKNPEGQTVGT
+240 TIT
-253 YLKLTWNTDSG
+253 FNTDAG
-264 KSDPMFINVT
+264 NDP
-274 DLIDVYTAGGGL
+274 IDVDLSTLVDTYKAGTGL
-286 NLNGKEFSVN
+286 SLAKDGTFSVD
-296 TDTIATVEKAT
+296 TATIATVTNAT
-307 ELANN
+307 TLANA
-312 AETAAK
+312 AEKAAK
-318 THANGLK
+318 TYADGIK
-325 ETIDAYTVNG
+325 EAVDAYTVNG

-371 GKISDAAAG
+371 GKISTAAAS
-380 GVLSFGGQS
+380 GVLSIGGKS
-389 GDITLAT
+389 GNITLAT
-396 AGTDNGDVNLTMTG
+396 AGTKNGDVNLTMTD
-410 KALSASIVGLG
+410 KELSASIVGLG

-426 ESSEYDTSGAAA
+426 ETSAYDTHGAAA
-438 AVLGKSTDAST
+438 AVLGKSTDKST

-454 GAIALANEKATPSLV
+454 GAIALANEKATPGLV
-469 DEKITAAGNNYAT
+469 DEKITTAGKKYAT

-494 LVSASGDDYITASAG
+494 SVSASGDDYITASAG
-509 AKAGNSQTIT
+509 AKADNSQAIT
-519 VSTNVQ
+519 VSTKVQ

-547 DNYVSTTLAWASF
+547 DNHVSTTLAWTSF

>member
-25 STNKLLKVKN
+25 SANKLLKVKN

-70 DFKDVASASQ
+70 NFKDVASASQ

-87 LDTAVETAQ
+87 LDTAVKSAQ
-96 STANTGVANAATA
+96 STANTGVKNAATA
-109 KSAAEAAQTTA
+109 QSTAEAAKTTA
-120 DSKIASVTGDATV
+120 DSKIASVTGDTTV
-133 KAETVD
+133 KAETVN

-149 DKGNVKFTKDTDG
+149 DKGNVKFTKDADG

-175 GIAADDKV
+175 GVAADDKV

-195 SLEYG
+195 GLGYG
-200 DAVSEALTGK
+200 DATTEALPGK
-210 KAIKLLGKNGTLISE
+210 KAIKLLGKDGVVISE
-225 IDASEFIKDGMLDTV
+225 IDASAFIKDGMIQSVAFDTKTKHV
-240 ELVKNPEGQTVGT
+240 TIT
-253 YLKLTWNTDSG
+253 FNTDAG
-264 KSDPMFINVT
+264 REA
-274 DLIDVYTAGGGL
+274 IDVDLSTLVDTYKAGTGL
-286 NLNGKEFSVN
+286 SLANDGTFSVN
-296 TDTIATVEKAT
+296 TTTIATVEKVT
-307 ELANN
+307 ELANA
-312 AETAAK
+312 AEQAAK
-318 THANGLK
+318 THANTLK

-335 KKLSES
+335 KKLSGS
-341 PVVLDGSMIAV
+341 PIVLDGSMIAV

-371 GKISDAAAG
+371 GKISAAAAG

-396 AGTDNGDVNLTMTG
+396 AGTNNGDVNLKMTG

-426 ESSEYDTSGAAA
+426 ESSAYDTKGAAA

-449 EKTVY
+449 KKTVY

-469 DEKITAAGNNYAT
+469 DEKITAAGTKYAT
-482 SAQGT
+482 AAQGT

-494 LVSASGDDYITASAG
+494 SVSASGDDYITASAG

-519 VSTNVQ
+519 VSTKVQ

-547 DNYVSTTLAWASF
+547 DNHVSTTLAWASF

>member
-25 STNKLLKVKN
+25 SANKLLKVKN

-46 NVTDATFVNGLLTI
+46 NVTDATFEDGLLTI
-60 TKASGENVTL
+60 TKASGRNVTL
-70 DFKDVASASQ
+70 NFKDVASASE

-87 LDTAVETAQ
+87 LDTAVKAAQ
-96 STANTGVANAATA
+96 SKADTGVANAATA
-109 KSAAEAAQTTA
+109 QSAAEAAQTTA
-120 DSKIASVTGDATV
+120 DSKIASVTGDTTV
-133 KAETVD
+133 KAETVN

-149 DKGNVKFTKDTDG
+149 DKGNVKFTKDADG

-175 GIAADDKV
+175 GVAADDKV

-195 SLEYG
+195 GLGYG
-200 DAVSEALTGK
+200 DATTEALNGK
-210 KAIKLLGKNGTLISE
+210 KAIKLLGKEGVVISE
-225 IDASEFIKDGMLDTV
+225 IDASAFIKDGMIQSVAFDAETKHV
-240 ELVKNPEGQTVGT
+240 TIT
-253 YLKLTWNTDSG
+253 FNTDAG
-264 KSDPMFINVT
+264 RDA
-274 DLIDVYTAGGGL
+274 IDVDLSTLVDTYKAGTGL
-286 NLNGKEFSVN
+286 SLANDGTFSVN
-296 TDTIATVEKAT
+296 TTTIATVEKAT
-307 ELANN
+307 ELANA
-312 AETAAK
+312 AEQAAK
-318 THANGLK
+318 THANELK
-325 ETIDAYTVNG
+325 GTIDAYTVNG

-341 PVVLDGSMIAV
+341 PIVLDGSMIAV

-358 KTENLDT
+358 KTANLDT

-380 GVLSFGGQS
+380 GVLSFGEQS

-396 AGTDNGDVNLTMTG
+396 AGTKNGDVNLTMTG

-426 ESSEYDTSGAAA
+426 ESSAYDAKGAAA
-438 AVLGKSTDAST
+438 AVLGKSTDKST

-454 GAIALANEKATPSLV
+454 GAIALANEKATPGLV

-494 LVSASGDDYITASAG
+494 SVSASGDDYITASAG

-519 VSTNVQ
+519 VSTKVQ

-547 DNYVSTTLAWASF
+547 DNHVSTTLAWASF

>member
-25 STNKLLKVKN
+25 SASKLLKVKN

-46 NVTDATFVNGLLTI
+46 NVIDATFANGLLTI

-80 TMKAFEA
+80 TMKAFKE
-87 LDTAVETAQ
+87 LDTAVKNAQ
-96 STANTGVANAATA
+96 SKADTGVANAATA
-109 KSAAEAAQTTA
+109 QSTAEAAKTTA
-120 DSKIASVTGDATV
+120 DSKIASVTGDTTV
-133 KAETVD
+133 KAETSVD

-149 DKGNVKFTKDTDG
+149 DKGNVKFTQDADG

-175 GIAADDKV
+175 GVAANDKV

-188 KLVSATV
+188 KLVSATIG
-195 SLEYG
+195 LDYG
-200 DAVSEALTGK
+200 DATTEALANK
-210 KAIKLLGKNGTLISE
+210 KAIKLIGKEGVVISE
-225 IDASEFIKDGMLDTV
+225 IDASEFIKDGMIQSV
-240 ELVKNPEGQTVGT
+240 EFDNQTKHVT
-253 YLKLTWNTDSG
+253 ITFNTDAG
-264 KSDPMFINVT
+264 REA
-274 DLIDVYTAGGGL
+274 IDVDLSTLVDTYKAGTGL
-286 NLNGKEFSVN
+286 SLANDGTFSVN
-296 TDTIATVEKAT
+296 TTTIATVEKAT
-307 ELANN
+307 ELANS
-312 AETAAK
+312 AEQAAK

-335 KKLSES
+335 KTISKN
-341 PVVLDGSMIAV
+341 PVLDGSMIAV

-358 KTENLDT
+358 KTANLDT

-396 AGTDNGDVNLTMTG
+396 DSTKNGDVNLKMTG

-426 ESSEYDTSGAAA
+426 ESSAYDANGAAA
-438 AVLGKSTDAST
+438 AVLGKSTDTST

-454 GAIALANEKATPSLV
+454 GAIALANEKATPGLV
-469 DEKITAAGNNYAT
+469 DEKITAAGTKYAT
-482 SAQGT
+482 AAQGT

-494 LVSASGDDYITASAG
+494 SVSASGDNYITASAG

-547 DNYVSTTLAWASF
+547 DNHVSTTLAWASF

>member
-18 LGAIWFD
+18 LGTIWFD

-46 NVTDATFVNGLLTI
+46 NVIDATFVNGLLTI

-87 LDTAVETAQ
+87 LDTAVKDAK
-96 STANTGVANAATA
+96 STAETGVANAATA
-109 KSAAEAAQTTA
+109 QSAAEAAQTTA
-120 DSKIASVTGDATV
+120 DSKIASVTGDTTV

-149 DKGNVKFTKDTDG
+149 DKGNVKFTQDTNG

-175 GIAADDKV
+175 GVAANDKV
-183 LSLTD
+183 LSLTN
-188 KLVSATV
+188 KLVSATIG
-195 SLEYG
+195 LGYG
-200 DAVSEALTGK
+200 DATTKALNGK
-210 KAIKLLGKNGTLISE
+210 KAIKLLGKDDVVISE
-225 IDASEFIKDGMLDTV
+225 IDASAFIKDGMIQSVAFDTKTKHV
-240 ELVKNPEGQTVGT
+240 TIT
-253 YLKLTWNTDSG
+253 FNTDAG
-264 KSDPMFINVT
+264 REA
-274 DLIDVYTAGGGL
+274 IDVDLSTLVDTYKAGTGL
-286 NLNGKEFSVN
+286 SLAQDGTFSVN
-296 TDTIATVEKAT
+296 TTTIATVEKAT
-307 ELANN
+307 DLANA
-312 AETAAK
+312 AELAAK

-335 KKLSES
+335 KTISEN
-341 PVVLDGSMIAV
+341 PVLDGSMIAV

-358 KTENLDT
+358 KTANLDT

-396 AGTDNGDVNLTMTG
+396 AGTKNGDVNLKMTG

-426 ESSEYDTSGAAA
+426 ESSAYDAHGAAA
-438 AVLGKSTDAST
+438 AVLGKSTDEST
-449 EKTVY
+449 KKTVY

-469 DEKITAAGNNYAT
+469 DKKITAAGTKYAT
-482 SAQGT
+482 AAQGT

-494 LVSASGDDYITASAG
+494 SISASGDDYITASAG

-519 VSTNVQ
+519 VSTKVQ
-525 AVSSASASAKGLA
+525 AVNSASTSAKGLA

-547 DNYVSTTLAWASF
+547 DNHVSTTLAWASF

>member
-25 STNKLLKVKN
+25 SASKLLKVKN

-46 NVTDATFVNGLLTI
+46 NVTNATFEDGLLTI

-70 DFKDVASASQ
+70 NFKDVASASQ
-80 TMKAFEA
+80 TMKAFKE
-87 LDTAVETAQ
+87 LDTAVKNAK
-96 STANTGVANAATA
+96 STADTGVANAATA
-109 KSAAEAAQTTA
+109 QSAAEAAQTTA

-133 KAETVD
+133 KAETSVD

-149 DKGNVKFTKDTDG
+149 DKGNVKFTQDTDG

-175 GIAADDKV
+175 GVAANDKV
-183 LSLTD
+183 LSLTN

-195 SLEYG
+195 GLDYG
-200 DAVSEALTGK
+200 DATTEALNGK
-210 KAIKLLGKNGTLISE
+210 KAIKLVGKEGVVISE
-225 IDASEFIKDGMLDTV
+225 IDASAFIKDGMIQSVAFDT
-240 ELVKNPEGQTVGT
+240 QTKHVT
-253 YLKLTWNTDSG
+253 ITFNTDAG
-264 KSDPMFINVT
+264 HDA
-274 DLIDVYTAGGGL
+274 IDVDLSTLVDTYKAGTGL
-286 NLNGKEFSVN
+286 SLANNGTFSVN
-296 TDTIATVEKAT
+296 TTTIATVEKAT
-307 ELANN
+307 QLANA
-312 AETAAK
+312 AEQAAK
-318 THANGLK
+318 THANELK
-325 ETIDAYTVNG
+325 GTIDAYTVNG

-341 PVVLDGSMIAV
+341 PIVLDGSMIAV

-358 KTENLDT
+358 KTANLDT

-371 GKISDAAAG
+371 DKISDAAAG

-396 AGTDNGDVNLTMTG
+396 AGTKNGDVNLTMTG

-426 ESSEYDTSGAAA
+426 ESSAYDTKGAAA
-438 AVLGKSTDAST
+438 AVLGKSTDT
-449 EKTVY
+449 FTKKTVY
-454 GAIALANEKATPSLV
+454 GAIALANEKATPGLV

-494 LVSASGDDYITASAG
+494 SVSASGDDYITASAG

-525 AVSSASASAKGLA
+525 AVGSASASAKGLA

-547 DNYVSTTLAWASF
+547 DNHVSTTLAWASF

>member
-11 TAPAAAE
+11 TAPTAAE

-46 NVTDATFVNGLLTI
+46 NVTDATFVEGLLTI
-60 TKASGENVTL
+60 TKASGQNVTL

-87 LDTAVETAQ
+87 LDTAVKNAQ
-96 STANTGVANAATA
+96 SKADTGVANAATA
-109 KSAAEAAQTTA
+109 QSAAEAAQTTA
-120 DSKIASVTGDATV
+120 DSKIASVTGDTTV

-149 DKGNVKFTKDTDG
+149 DKGNVKFTQDTDG

-175 GIAADDKV
+175 GVAADDKV

-188 KLVSATV
+188 KLVSATIG
-195 SLEYG
+195 LDYG
-200 DAVSEALTGK
+200 NATTEALNGK
-210 KAIKLLGKNGTLISE
+210 KAIKLLGKDGVVISE
-225 IDASEFIKDGMLDTV
+225 IDASAFIKDGMIQSVAFDTKTKHV
-240 ELVKNPEGQTVGT
+240 TIT
-253 YLKLTWNTDSG
+253 FNTAAG
-264 KSDPMFINVT
+264 KEP
-274 DLIDVYTAGGGL
+274 IDVDLSTLVDTYKAGTGL
-286 NLNGKEFSVN
+286 SLANDGTFSVN
-296 TDTIATVEKAT
+296 TTTIATVEKVT
-307 ELANN
+307 ELANA

-318 THANGLK
+318 THANTLK

-341 PVVLDGSMIAV
+341 PIVLDGSMIAV

-371 GKISDAAAG
+371 GKISAAAAG

-396 AGTDNGDVNLTMTG
+396 AGTENGDVNLEMTG

-426 ESSEYDTSGAAA
+426 ESSEYDAHGAAA

-454 GAIALANEKATPSLV
+454 GAIALANEKATPGLI
-469 DEKITAAGNNYAT
+469 DEKITAAGTKYAT
-482 SAQGT
+482 AAQGT

-494 LVSASGDDYITASAG
+494 SISASGDAYITASAG

-519 VSTNVQ
+519 VSTTVQ
-525 AVSSASASAKGLA
+525 AVGSASASAKGLA
-538 EASDVKNYV
+538 EASDVKTYV
-547 DNYVSTTLAWASF
+547 DNHVSTTLAWASF

>member
-87 LDTAVETAQ
+87 LDTAVKDAK
-96 STANTGVANAATA
+96 STADTGVANAATA
-109 KSAAEAAQTTA
+109 QSAAEAAQTTA
-120 DSKIASVTGDATV
+120 DSKVASVTGDTTV
-133 KAETVD
+133 QAETVD

-149 DKGNVKFTKDTDG
+149 DKGNVKFTQDSDG

-175 GIAADDKV
+175 GVAADDKV

-195 SLEYG
+195 GLDYG
-200 DAVSEALTGK
+200 DATTEALNGK
-210 KAIKLLGKNGTLISE
+210 KAIKLVGKEGVVISE
-225 IDASEFIKDGMLDTV
+225 IDASAFIKDGMIQSVAFDTKTKHVTITFNLDAGRT
-240 ELVKNPEGQTVGT
+240 EP
-253 YLKLTWNTDSG
+253 
-264 KSDPMFINVT
+264 
-274 DLIDVYTAGGGL
+274 IDVDLSTLVDTYKAGTGL
-286 NLNGKEFSVN
+286 SLANDGTFSVN
-296 TDTIATVEKAT
+296 TTTIATVEKAT

-318 THANGLK
+318 THANSLK

-335 KKLSES
+335 KPISES
-341 PVVLDGSMIAV
+341 PILDGSMIAV

-358 KTENLDT
+358 KTANLDT

-371 GKISDAAAG
+371 DKISDAAAG

-396 AGTDNGDVNLTMTG
+396 AGTKNGDVNLKMTG

-426 ESSEYDTSGAAA
+426 ESSAYDAEGAAA

-454 GAIALANEKATPSLV
+454 GAIALANEKATPGLV

-494 LVSASGDDYITASAG
+494 SISASGDDYITASAG
-509 AKAGNSQTIT
+509 AKANNSQTIT
-519 VSTNVQ
+519 VSTKVQ

-547 DNYVSTTLAWASF
+547 DTHVSTTLAWASF